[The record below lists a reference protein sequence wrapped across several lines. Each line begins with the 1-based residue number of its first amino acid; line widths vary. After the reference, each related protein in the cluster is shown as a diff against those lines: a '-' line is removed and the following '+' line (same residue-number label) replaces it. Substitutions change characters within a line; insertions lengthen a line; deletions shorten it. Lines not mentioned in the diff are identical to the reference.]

1 MDGDVPP
8 GLRPRRLSEGGMSA
22 STAALAQR
30 PNALPIY
37 LDNQSSTPLDP
48 RVLEAM
54 LPYFTEQ
61 FGNPHSES
69 HVYGHNA
76 MAAIETARGE
86 VARLIGAD
94 PREIVFTSGA
104 TESNNLALKGA
115 ARFTRAH
122 PVGDKVRDHLI
133 TLTTEHKCVLES
145 AAALER
151 EGFAV
156 TYLPVEPRGL
166 VSLDKLATAIT
177 DRTLLVSVMAAH
189 NEIGVIQPLAEI
201 GALCR
206 SRGVLFH
213 TDAAQAFGKIP
224 LDVEPMRIDLMSISG
239 HKIYGPKGIGALY
252 IRRRPRVRLLP
263 LIDGGGQERGLRS
276 GTLPTPLC
284 VGLGRA
290 AALARAEMG
299 EEAQRLSQLR
309 DRLYA
314 NLRRRVPDLQLN
326 GDLEHRLPGSLNLSF
341 PGVTASALIEACPSV
356 AMSTGSAC
364 TSASVEP
371 SYVLRA
377 LGLSDER
384 ANASIRLGLGRFNA
398 AAEVDF
404 AAEAIAAAVYR
415 LRNGGGMPTSG

>member
-1 MDGDVPP
+1 
-8 GLRPRRLSEGGMSA
+8 MSA
-22 STAALAQR
+22 SAAVLARQ
-30 PNALPIY
+30 PNAPPIY

-69 HVYGHNA
+69 HVYGRTA

-104 TESNNLALKGA
+104 TESNNLALKGTLHF
-115 ARFTRAH
+115 ARSH
-122 PVGDKVRDHLI
+122 PAGGMVRDHLI
-133 TLTTEHKCVLES
+133 APMTEHKCVLES
-145 AAALER
+145 AAALQR
-151 EGFAV
+151 EGFSV
-156 TYLPVEPRGL
+156 TYLPVEPNGL
-166 VSLDKLATAIT
+166 VSVDKLAEAMT
-177 DRTLLVSVMAAH
+177 DRTLLISIMAAH

-206 SRGVLFH
+206 NRGVLFH

-224 LDVEPMRIDLMSISG
+224 LDVEAMRIDLMSVSG

-290 AALARAEMG
+290 ADLARVEMG
-299 EEAQRLSQLR
+299 EEVQQLRRLR

-326 GDLEHRLPGSLNLSF
+326 GDLEYRLPGSLNISF
-341 PGVTASALIEACPSV
+341 PGVTAPELIEACPSV

-377 LGLSDER
+377 MGLPDER
-384 ANASIRLGLGRFNA
+384 ANASIRLGLGRFTTA
-398 AAEVDF
+398 ADVDF
-404 AAEAIAAAVYR
+404 AADAIASAVNR
-415 LRNGGGMPTSG
+415 LRKTEGMPTSG